1 MRSQRSLGATLV
13 LMAGLCLAGAL
24 PLAAAQ
30 EQGSAP
36 VQAATLVEVVLHDG
50 SRLYG
55 TIVSDDPGQLVVRTP
70 GGAVVTV
77 PRQQIRSLRPATGR
91 VEHGEYLPP
100 DDNATRLI
108 FGPTARSLG
117 RGKAYLGVYEFL
129 MPFVQVGVTD
139 RFSIGGGTPL
149 LFGFDAGQRP
159 FWITPK
165 LQIVN
170 GARTQVAVGAFQILG
185 GGAGGVGYVVASHG
199 GARGSLT
206 AGAGMT
212 YGVDGGRSRI
222 VMLGGQRQVKRNLAL
237 ISESYLWGHGR
248 GVASGG
254 IRLLG
259 DRLSADLALGVPLG
273 VSGLAAFPV
282 ANFVYA
288 F

>member
-1 MRSQRSLGATLV
+1 M
-13 LMAGLCLAGAL
+13 GLCLMGVA

-30 EQGSAP
+30 EPESAP
-36 VQAATLVEVVLHDG
+36 LQAATLVEVVLHDG

-55 TIVSDDPGQLVVRTP
+55 TIVSDDPGQLIVRTA

-77 PRQQIRSLRPATGR
+77 PRRQISSLRPAAGR
-91 VEHGEYLPP
+91 VEHGQYLPP
-100 DDNATRLI
+100 DHNASRLI
-108 FGPTARSLG
+108 FGPTGRSLE

-149 LFGFDAGQRP
+149 VFGIDAGQRL

-170 GARTQVAVGAFQILG
+170 AARTQLAVGAFQTLG
-185 GGAGGVGYVVASHG
+185 SGAGGVGYVVASHG

-206 AGAGMT
+206 AGAGVA
-212 YGVDGGRSRI
+212 YGIDGGHSRI
-222 VMLGGQRQVKRNLAL
+222 VMLGGQRQVRRNLAL

-248 GVASGG
+248 GVASAG
-254 IRLLG
+254 IRLWG

-273 VSGLAAFPV
+273 GSGIAAFPV